1 MHLTN
6 YSLKNYSIIQGY
18 LIEKRTDWVKQN
30 FVLVLDA
37 VFKLANCKKL
47 QNCCLELICIDPQ
60 SSKNFSSLDKDILFY
75 LLERDDLQ
83 AEEIDIWNC
92 LIKWGIEQTPGL
104 RSENSDGDKWDQEN
118 FEALKN
124 TLSQFI
130 PFVRFIEISSD
141 DFSIKFILIRLLSQ
155 YIFMKNLRNFII
167 KVYYQ
172 K

>member
-1 MHLTN
+1 M
-6 YSLKNYSIIQGY
+6 
-18 LIEKRTDWVKQN
+18 IEKRNDWVKQN
-30 FVLVLDA
+30 FDLILNTVS
-37 VFKLANCKKL
+37 KLANCKKL
-47 QNCCLELICIDPQ
+47 QNYCLELICIDPQ
-60 SSKNFSSLDKDILFY
+60 SSKKFSSLDKDILY

-83 AEEIDIWNC
+83 AEEIDIWNL
-92 LIKWGIEQTPGL
+92 LIKWGIEQIPGL
-104 RSENSDGDKWDQEN
+104 GSENSDRDKWDQEN

-167 KVYYQ
+167 KVSYQ